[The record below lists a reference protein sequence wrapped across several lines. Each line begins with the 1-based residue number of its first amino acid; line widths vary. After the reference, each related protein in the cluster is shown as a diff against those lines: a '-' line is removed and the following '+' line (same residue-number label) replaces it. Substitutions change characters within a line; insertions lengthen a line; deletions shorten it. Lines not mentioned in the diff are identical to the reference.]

1 MGYPH
6 ALPNP
11 SHLLLEDLA
20 LTDHVPGSCVC
31 LAIHG
36 RLGSRSVSCG
46 NLADPN
52 ACTTPSLV
60 DKNHRKLTLLS
71 LIVRLFDQQV
81 PSEVH
86 HGLEI

>member
-1 MGYPH
+1 MRYPH

-20 LTDHVPGSCVC
+20 LTDHVPGSCIC
-31 LAIHG
+31 LHG
-36 RLGSRSVSCG
+36 RLGSRSVNRG
-46 NLADPN
+46 NLAGPN

-60 DKNHRKLTLLS
+60 DKNHRKLTLFS